1 MSQEARRISLDDWE
15 LFGGG
20 GNGLSYYNLQDD
32 SIVLK
37 MNKATLPPEHTL
49 REFQRSKSLYEMGI
63 SCPRVIDFVTDGELY
78 GLIVERIKE
87 KKSFA
92 RIISEDPSQL
102 EPLARAFA
110 QNARQLHSV
119 RCDNGLFP
127 SFRENFL
134 KGLSESTALSDKEK
148 RILRKALDSM
158 RDEAFCIHGDLTPG
172 NIIRAGGK
180 DYWIDLGDVTYGDPD
195 IDMGYLMFVADHIPT
210 KLVDF
215 LYHISRKQFQQFAEI
230 YGREYYGS
238 LWRTPELEAKL
249 HDVLLIKAGNSI
261 LKRPASGIIY
271 RPLIN
276 GHTLSYSIRRSLMSL
291 FVRKL

>member
-63 SCPRVIDFVTDGELY
+63 SCPRVIDFVTDGERY

-134 KGLSESTALSDKEK
+134 NGLSESTALSDKEK
-148 RILRKALDSM
+148 RILRKTLDSM
-158 RDEAFCIHGDLTPG
+158 SDEAFCIHGDLTPG

-180 DYWIDLGDVTYGDPD
+180 DYWIDLGDVTFGDPD

-215 LYHISRKQFQQFAEI
+215 LYHISRKQFQEFAEI
-230 YGREYYGS
+230 YGQEYYGS
-238 LWRTPELEAKL
+238 RWRSPELEAKL

-276 GHTLSYSIRRSLMSL
+276 GHTLSYSIRRSLLSL
-291 FVRKL
+291 FVRKI